1 MNIRKSCSPA
11 LAIAMLFSFVIP
23 SWGIAEITDV
33 TQPVTVVANEAN
45 PSASV
50 EVNSVTVNNSNA
62 ATQVSANGEN
72 TSAELTVTENV
83 SDSDTTGGGAKAV
96 EVEAENGGTATV
108 DVGGNL
114 SVSDSGSDNFSPIG
128 VKVDTNGDS
137 STANVAIGGDI
148 TVSDESTGAAGAA
161 GIYTN
166 SGGTDTS
173 TEISVGG
180 DITST
185 AEATGDH
192 GHTETYGVRTN
203 NSDTGSSTKVFV
215 EGDIKAASESDN
227 DTNTTGIKGD
237 NHGKKT
243 SVEIAVGGD
252 VNANSAS
259 ENVALAN
266 GIIADSDS
274 SQSASAIISL
284 EGNVNVSSNAQ
295 KSVYATGIYSNTS
308 GDSSK
313 SEITVGGSVTV
324 SGTAFEPS
332 KERGST
338 VSGVRAESRYGSGNS
353 SEISIG
359 KDVIVSGEATGADG
373 RLTEFGVNAD
383 TYNGNTIDVSVG
395 GYVNVSM
402 SSGYRDS
409 VATGLNAISNGEEA
423 KTTIEVAGS
432 VVVQS
437 DKGAAGVYASAKN
450 SGSVAVNIE
459 NGVSVNTEGNN
470 SHSAIKTITD
480 GEKSQVDITVT
491 GDVTLEGTAERTERS
506 DGENSSFVPVNAA
519 VSVNPGNGGIIN
531 ISIADGNAV
540 SQIENNVTVQENGE
554 TVDRYS
560 ETTGSGIYIME
571 DDREELTKGSEITIH
586 VEDKNGNDESVGEL
600 FENGNI
606 VGGDVGLKVI
616 LNENSETNV
625 NVVAS
630 GTVTGESAAVLV
642 NKNVTEDNLSLT
654 VWQIVP
660 TEIDN
665 EKHVVAAAERG
676 EEPQVTEK
684 TKKIEENIRY
694 IIKVE
699 PNANATLTTGGTT
712 EYDGY
717 NVAYQGDRVTLKVN
731 AADGYFIEGAYN
743 GLGER
748 IPLQYADGVY
758 YIDVPMGGGIYL
770 SARIGKHEDPAPEGN
785 ASAPAVHVAPK
796 GEGLTEIAKM
806 DSVSAKIP
814 AVNKYLKSEEREKM
828 EKLPPI
834 QQLLVVLMKAGFGDA
849 AAASGYTVTEEA
861 KTLADSL
868 NADLRGAVL
877 MQYRWE
883 NGVRA
888 KWYVIEMVLEGNQ
901 NVRVAFRQLEDGTW
915 EMKMI

>member
-1 MNIRKSCSPA
+1 MNIRKSCSLA
-11 LAIAMLFSFVIP
+11 LVIAMLLCIVIP
-23 SWGIAEITDV
+23 SWGIAETTDE
-33 TQPVTVVANEAN
+33 TQPVKVEAN
-45 PSASV
+45 AQNPSVSKD
-50 EVNSVTVNNSNA
+50 VNSVTVNNSNA
-62 ATQVSANGEN
+62 AAKVSADGEN

-83 SDSDTTGGGAKAV
+83 SDSDVGGGGAKAV
-96 EVEAENGGTATV
+96 EVEAKNGGTAAV

-114 SVSDSGSDNFSPIG
+114 SASDSGSDNVYAIG

-148 TVSDESTGAAGAA
+148 TVSDESAGRTGTA
-161 GIYTN
+161 GIYTRSN
-166 SGGTDTS
+166 GTDTS

-180 DITST
+180 DIAST
-185 AEATGDH
+185 AVSTVND
-192 GHTETYGVRTN
+192 TESYGILAD
-203 NSDTGSSTKVFV
+203 SGSSKSATTKITV
-215 EGDIKAASESDN
+215 
-227 DTNTTGIKGD
+227 
-237 NHGKKT
+237 
-243 SVEIAVGGD
+243 
-252 VNANSAS
+252 
-259 ENVALAN
+259 
-266 GIIADSDS
+266 
-274 SQSASAIISL
+274 
-284 EGNVNVSSNAQ
+284 EGNVNGSSDGPGSA
-295 KSVYATGIYSNTS
+295 SATGIDSDTS
-308 GDSSK
+308 YANNSK
-313 SEITVGGSVTV
+313 NEIIVGGSVTV
-324 SGTAFEPS
+324 SGTVSEPYHELNS
-332 KERGST
+332 KVYGIN
-338 VSGVRAESRYGSGNS
+338 AESQSGSGNS
-353 SEISIG
+353 TEISVG
-359 KDVIVSGEATGADG
+359 KNVTVTNEFTGTDKQSGYPVSGINTFN
-373 RLTEFGVNAD
+373 T
-383 TYNGNTIDVSVG
+383 NGNTIDVSVEG
-395 GYVNVSM
+395 NVNVT
-402 SSGYRDS
+402 SSGES
-409 VATGLNAISNGEEA
+409 NANVFGINVNGDGENT
-423 KTTIEVAGS
+423 KTKIEVAGT
-432 VVVQS
+432 VAVRS
-437 DKGAAGVYASAKN
+437 DKRATGVRTTASNGSSADITVGDGVAVYA
-450 SGSVAVNIE
+450 
-459 NGVSVNTEGNN
+459 EGND
-470 SHSAIKTITD
+470 SHYAINTNL
-480 GEKSQVDITVT
+480 GNSQVDITVT
-491 GDVTLEGTAERTERS
+491 GDVTLEGKTERTEQA
-506 DGENSSFVPVNAA
+506 DGETSSFMPVNAA
-519 VSVNPGNGGIIN
+519 INVVSGSGGIVN

-540 SQIENNVTVQENGE
+540 SKVENDVTVQKDGK
-554 TVDRYS
+554 TVDSYS
-560 ETTGSGIYIME
+560 ETSGTGVYIME
-571 DDREELTKGSEITIH
+571 DNRSVPTEGSEITVH
-586 VEDKNGNDESVGEL
+586 VEDKDGNDASAGEL

-606 VGGDVGLKVI
+606 TGGDVGLKVI

-625 NVVAS
+625 NVVAT
-630 GTVTGESAAVLV
+630 GTVTGDTAAVMV
-642 NKNVTEDNLSLT
+642 NKSVTEENLSLT

-717 NVAYQGDRVTLKVN
+717 NIAYQGDRVTLKVN

-770 SARIGKHEDPAPEGN
+770 SARIGKHEDPAPEEN

-828 EKLPPI
+828 AELPPI

-849 AAASGYTVTEEA
+849 AAASGYTLTEEA

-883 NGVRA
+883 NSVRA

-915 EMKMI
+915 ELKMI

>member
-1 MNIRKSCSPA
+1 MNIRKSCSLA
-11 LAIAMLFSFVIP
+11 LVIAMLLCIVIP
-23 SWGIAEITDV
+23 SWGIAETTDE
-33 TQPVTVVANEAN
+33 TQPVKVEAN
-45 PSASV
+45 AQNPSVSKD
-50 EVNSVTVNNSNA
+50 VNSVTVNNSNA
-62 ATQVSANGEN
+62 AAKVSADGEN

-83 SDSDTTGGGAKAV
+83 SDSDASGGGAKAV
-96 EVEAENGGTATV
+96 EVEAKNGGTAAV

-114 SVSDSGSDNFSPIG
+114 SASDSGSDNVYAIG

-148 TVSDESTGAAGAA
+148 TVSDESAGRTGTA
-161 GIYTN
+161 GIYTRSN
-166 SGGTDTS
+166 GTDTS

-180 DITST
+180 DIAST
-185 AEATGDH
+185 AASTVND
-192 GHTETYGVRTN
+192 TESYGILAD
-203 NSDTGSSTKVFV
+203 SGSSKSATTKITV
-215 EGDIKAASESDN
+215 
-227 DTNTTGIKGD
+227 
-237 NHGKKT
+237 
-243 SVEIAVGGD
+243 
-252 VNANSAS
+252 
-259 ENVALAN
+259 
-266 GIIADSDS
+266 
-274 SQSASAIISL
+274 
-284 EGNVNVSSNAQ
+284 EGNVNGSSDGPGSA
-295 KSVYATGIYSNTS
+295 SASATGIDSDTS
-308 GDSSK
+308 YANNSK
-313 SEITVGGSVTV
+313 NEIIVGGSVTV
-324 SGTAFEPS
+324 SGTVSEPFHELNS
-332 KERGST
+332 KVYGIN
-338 VSGVRAESRYGSGNS
+338 AESQSGSGNS
-353 SEISIG
+353 TEISVG
-359 KDVIVSGEATGADG
+359 KNVTVINEFTGTDKQSGYPVSGINTFN
-373 RLTEFGVNAD
+373 T
-383 TYNGNTIDVSVG
+383 NGNTINVSVEG
-395 GYVNVSM
+395 NVNVT
-402 SSGYRDS
+402 SSGES
-409 VATGLNAISNGEEA
+409 NANVFGINVNGDGENT
-423 KTTIEVAGS
+423 KTKIEVAGP
-432 VVVQS
+432 VAVRS
-437 DKGAAGVYASAKN
+437 DKRATGVRATASNGSSADITVGDGVAVYA
-450 SGSVAVNIE
+450 
-459 NGVSVNTEGNN
+459 EGND
-470 SHSAIKTITD
+470 SHYAINTNL
-480 GEKSQVDITVT
+480 GNSQVDITVT
-491 GDVTLEGTAERTERS
+491 GDVTLEGKTERTGQA
-506 DGENSSFVPVNAA
+506 DGETSSFTPVNAA
-519 VSVNPGNGGIIN
+519 INVVSGSGGIVN

-540 SQIENNVTVQENGE
+540 SKVENEVTVQKDGK
-554 TVDRYS
+554 TVDSYS
-560 ETTGSGIYIME
+560 ETSGTGVYIME
-571 DDREELTKGSEITIH
+571 DNRSVPTEGSEITFR
-586 VEDKNGNDESVGEL
+586 VEEL

-606 VGGDVGLKVI
+606 TGGNVGLKVI

-625 NVVAS
+625 NVVAT
-630 GTVTGESAAVLV
+630 GTVTGDTAAVMV
-642 NKNVTEDNLSLT
+642 NKSVTEENLSLT

-770 SARIGKHEDPAPEGN
+770 SARIGKHEDPAPEEN

-828 EKLPPI
+828 AELPPI

-849 AAASGYTVTEEA
+849 AAASGYTLTEEA

-915 EMKMI
+915 ELKMI

>member
-1 MNIRKSCSPA
+1 MNIRKSCSLA
-11 LAIAMLFSFVIP
+11 LAFAMLFSLVIP

-72 TSAELTVTENV
+72 TSAELTVIENV

-96 EVEAENGGTATV
+96 EVEAKNGGTAAV

-114 SVSDSGSDNFSPIG
+114 SASDSGSDNVYAIG

-148 TVSDESTGAAGAA
+148 TVSDESAGRTGTA
-161 GIYTN
+161 GIYTRSN
-166 SGGTDTS
+166 GTDTS

-180 DITST
+180 DIAST
-185 AEATGDH
+185 AVSTVND
-192 GHTETYGVRTN
+192 TESYGILAD
-203 NSDTGSSTKVFV
+203 SGSSKSATTK
-215 EGDIKAASESDN
+215 I
-227 DTNTTGIKGD
+227 
-237 NHGKKT
+237 
-243 SVEIAVGGD
+243 
-252 VNANSAS
+252 
-259 ENVALAN
+259 NV
-266 GIIADSDS
+266 
-274 SQSASAIISL
+274 
-284 EGNVNVSSNAQ
+284 EGNVNGSSDGPGSA
-295 KSVYATGIYSNTS
+295 SATGIDSDTS
-308 GDSSK
+308 YANNSK
-313 SEITVGGSVTV
+313 NEIIVGGSVTV
-324 SGTAFEPS
+324 SGTVSEPFHELNS
-332 KERGST
+332 KVYGIN
-338 VSGVRAESRYGSGNS
+338 AESQSGSGNS
-353 SEISIG
+353 TEISVG
-359 KDVIVSGEATGADG
+359 KNVTATNEFTGTDKQSGYPVSGINTFN
-373 RLTEFGVNAD
+373 T
-383 TYNGNTIDVSVG
+383 NGNTIDVSVEG
-395 GYVNVSM
+395 NVNVT
-402 SSGYRDS
+402 SSGES
-409 VATGLNAISNGEEA
+409 NANVFGINVNGDGENT
-423 KTTIEVAGS
+423 KTKIEVAGT
-432 VVVQS
+432 VAVRS
-437 DKGAAGVYASAKN
+437 DKRATGVRATASNGSSADITVGDGVAVYA
-450 SGSVAVNIE
+450 
-459 NGVSVNTEGNN
+459 EGND
-470 SHSAIKTITD
+470 SHYAINTNL
-480 GEKSQVDITVT
+480 GNSQVDITVT
-491 GDVTLEGTAERTERS
+491 GDVTLEGKTERTEQA
-506 DGENSSFVPVNAA
+506 DGETSSFTPVNAA
-519 VSVNPGNGGIIN
+519 INVVSGSGGIVN

-540 SQIENNVTVQENGE
+540 SKVENEVTVQKDGK
-554 TVDRYS
+554 TVDSYS
-560 ETTGSGIYIME
+560 ETSGTGVYIME
-571 DDREELTKGSEITIH
+571 DNRSVPTEGSKITVR
-586 VEDKNGNDESVGEL
+586 VEDKDGNDASAGEL

-606 VGGDVGLKVI
+606 TGGDVGLKVI

-625 NVVAS
+625 NVVAT
-630 GTVTGESAAVLV
+630 GTVTGDTAAVMV
-642 NKNVTEDNLSLT
+642 NKSVTEENLSLT

-770 SARIGKHEDPAPEGN
+770 SARIGKHEDPAPVEN

-828 EKLPPI
+828 TELPPI

-849 AAASGYTVTEEA
+849 AAASGYTLTEEA

-915 EMKMI
+915 ELKMI

>member
-1 MNIRKSCSPA
+1 MNIRKSCSLA
-11 LAIAMLFSFVIP
+11 LVIAMLLCIVIP
-23 SWGIAEITDV
+23 SWGIAETTDE
-33 TQPVTVVANEAN
+33 TQPVKVEAN
-45 PSASV
+45 AQNPSVSKD
-50 EVNSVTVNNSNA
+50 VNSVTVNNSNA
-62 ATQVSANGEN
+62 AAKVSADGEN

-83 SDSDTTGGGAKAV
+83 SDSDASGGGAKAV
-96 EVEAENGGTATV
+96 EVEAKNGGTAAV

-114 SVSDSGSDNFSPIG
+114 SASDSGSDNVYAIG

-148 TVSDESTGAAGAA
+148 TVSDESAGRTGTA
-161 GIYTN
+161 GIYTRSN
-166 SGGTDTS
+166 GTDTS

-180 DITST
+180 DIAST
-185 AEATGDH
+185 AVSTVND
-192 GHTETYGVRTN
+192 TESYGILAD
-203 NSDTGSSTKVFV
+203 SGSSKSATTKITV
-215 EGDIKAASESDN
+215 
-227 DTNTTGIKGD
+227 
-237 NHGKKT
+237 
-243 SVEIAVGGD
+243 
-252 VNANSAS
+252 
-259 ENVALAN
+259 
-266 GIIADSDS
+266 
-274 SQSASAIISL
+274 
-284 EGNVNVSSNAQ
+284 EGNVNGSSDGPGSA
-295 KSVYATGIYSNTS
+295 SATGIDSDTS
-308 GDSSK
+308 YANNSK
-313 SEITVGGSVTV
+313 NEIIVGGSVTV
-324 SGTAFEPS
+324 SGTVSEPFHELNS
-332 KERGST
+332 KVYGIN
-338 VSGVRAESRYGSGNS
+338 AESQSGSGNS
-353 SEISIG
+353 TEISVG
-359 KDVIVSGEATGADG
+359 KNVTATNEFTGTDKQSGYPVSGINTFN
-373 RLTEFGVNAD
+373 T
-383 TYNGNTIDVSVG
+383 NGNTIDVSVEG
-395 GYVNVSM
+395 NVNVT
-402 SSGYRDS
+402 SSGES
-409 VATGLNAISNGEEA
+409 NANVFGINVNGDGENT
-423 KTTIEVAGS
+423 KTKIEVAGT
-432 VVVQS
+432 VAVRS
-437 DKGAAGVYASAKN
+437 DKRATGVRATASNGSSADITVGDGVAVYA
-450 SGSVAVNIE
+450 
-459 NGVSVNTEGNN
+459 EGND
-470 SHSAIKTITD
+470 SHYAINTNL
-480 GEKSQVDITVT
+480 GNSQVDITVT
-491 GDVTLEGTAERTERS
+491 GDVTLEGKTERTEQA
-506 DGENSSFVPVNAA
+506 DGETSSFTPVNAA
-519 VSVNPGNGGIIN
+519 INVVSGSGGIVN

-540 SQIENNVTVQENGE
+540 SKVENEVTVQKDGK
-554 TVDRYS
+554 TVDSYS
-560 ETTGSGIYIME
+560 ETSGTGVYIME
-571 DDREELTKGSEITIH
+571 DNRSVPTEGSKITVR
-586 VEDKNGNDESVGEL
+586 VEDKDGNDASAGEL
-600 FENGNI
+600 FENGSI
-606 VGGDVGLKVI
+606 TGGDVGLKVI

-625 NVVAS
+625 NVVAT
-630 GTVTGESAAVLV
+630 GTVTGDTAAVMV
-642 NKNVTEDNLSLT
+642 NKSVTEENLSLT

-770 SARIGKHEDPAPEGN
+770 SARIGKHEDPAPEEN

-828 EKLPPI
+828 AKLPPI

-849 AAASGYTVTEEA
+849 AAASGYTLTEEA

-915 EMKMI
+915 ELKMI